1 MKLKVADYYYGA
13 VLSSL
18 FNAGIRPALIEGGE
32 SRRVYEFTTDQ
43 GDFRL
48 FVKYRSNPLNKT
60 KVDYTSW
67 QFVFSDDEV
76 KELRKYIDDK
86 KHLSVALVCGCQGMG
101 SSELAVLHKEEVQ
114 KILDAGKNSITVSRR
129 KGEKAFRVFVGGG
142 RSDALQVKANRLY

>member
-1 MKLKVADYYYGA
+1 MKVADYYYGA

>member
-1 MKLKVADYYYGA
+1 MRLKMADFYYGA

-48 FVKYRSNPLNKT
+48 FVKYRSNPLDNT
-60 KVDYTSW
+60 KVNYTSW

-76 KELRKYIDDK
+76 KELRKYVEDK
-86 KHLSVALVCGCQGMG
+86 KHLSVALVCGCEHMRL
-101 SSELAVLHKEEVQ
+101 SELAVLHKEEVQ
-114 KILDAGKNSITVSRR
+114 KILGAGKNSITISRR
-129 KGEKAFRVFVGGG
+129 KGEKAFRVSVGGG